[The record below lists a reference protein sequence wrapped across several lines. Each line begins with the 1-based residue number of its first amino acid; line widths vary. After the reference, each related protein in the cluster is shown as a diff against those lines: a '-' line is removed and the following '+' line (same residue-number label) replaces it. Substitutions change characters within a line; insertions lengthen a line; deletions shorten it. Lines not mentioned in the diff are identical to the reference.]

1 MKLHSRGSSAVL
13 ETTTL
18 SLGEAPG
25 TLQLIGLTLF
35 KSRASQ
41 GLGKFFWHELNIS
54 FPGSSSGAMVRFF
67 SSKSVPVGLLR
78 GTLATVSLSS
88 LSVGSGSV
96 SSSSIVSSSSV
107 SSFIVGSSSVPISGC
122 LVNFETSVVLCPFE
136 YSTLKARLST
146 RTSDEENIS
155 PYLMIVFV
163 D

>member
-1 MKLHSRGSSAVL
+1 MKLQFAGSSAVL
-13 ETTTL
+13 DTTTL
-18 SLGEAPG
+18 SVGEAPG
-25 TLQLIGLTLF
+25 TLQRITLRELTRWAGKARR
-35 KSRASQ
+35 KSI
-41 GLGKFFWHELNIS
+41 WHELNIS